1 LEPVIIS
8 SVMNAT
14 DMRSLP
20 KAGRHERRVQVIR
33 LRKAGH
39 TLDEIAQLTGL
50 SKTGV
55 FNICKRH
62 EQHGAKALHDMPG
75 GRQLGDKRLLKAEQE
90 VQIQKLIMDKTP
102 DQLKMPY
109 ALWTRQAVA
118 QLIEQRFGV
127 KLQVRTM
134 GKYLARW
141 GFTPQ
146 KPMKKAYEQ
155 SPAAVKKWHEEDY
168 PVIAARAKAEGAE
181 IHWGDESGLRSDDV
195 RGRGFAP
202 KGQTPVVRVN
212 NKRHGLSVISTVTN
226 KGQMRWRIFEGA
238 INAKILIDFL
248 RRLIKGA
255 TKKVFLILDNLRVH
269 HAKPVKAWLAE
280 HVDAIEV
287 FYLPSYSPE
296 LNPDEMA
303 NADIKQ
309 TVTKLA
315 PARTKLQLVK
325 ATARHLRSVQR
336 QPERIRKYFQHD
348 PVRYAA

>member
-1 LEPVIIS
+1 
-8 SVMNAT
+8 M
-14 DMRSLP
+14 DRQD
-20 KAGRHERRVQVIR
+20 GRTFAIDVLNERRRRAVKLRRGGMSLRQVAHAVELSVPTVVAACAAHEAGGWAGIAVGTRGRKQGDGRRLTASQEAAVQR
-33 LRKAGH
+33 L
-39 TLDEIAQLTGL
+39 
-50 SKTGV
+50 
-55 FNICKRH
+55 IC
-62 EQHGAKALHDMPG
+62 
-75 GRQLGDKRLLKAEQE
+75 
-90 VQIQKLIMDKTP
+90 DKTP
-102 DQLKMPY
+102 DQLKMPF
-109 ALWTRQAVA
+109 ALWSRTAVV
-118 QLIEQRFGV
+118 QLIAARYGIA
-127 KLQVRTM
+127 LPVRTM
-134 GKYLARW
+134 GHYLRRW

-155 SPAAVKKWHEEDY
+155 SPAAVKKWLDEDY

-202 KGQTPVVRVN
+202 KGQTPVIRVN

-226 KGQMRWRIFEGA
+226 KGQMRWRIFDGA
-238 INAKILIDFL
+238 LNTSILIDFL

-255 TKKVFLILDNLRVH
+255 SKKLFLILDNLRVH

-280 HVDAIEV
+280 HADAIEV

-309 TVTKLA
+309 AVTTLA

-336 QPERIRKYFQHD
+336 QPERIRKYFEHG